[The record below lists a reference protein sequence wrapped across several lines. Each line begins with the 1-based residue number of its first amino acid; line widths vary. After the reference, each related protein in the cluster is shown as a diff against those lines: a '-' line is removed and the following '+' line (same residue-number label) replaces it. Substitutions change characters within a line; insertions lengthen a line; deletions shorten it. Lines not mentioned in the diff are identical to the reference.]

1 MVRIVCFVAVAGL
14 MPKEAALLRIVV
26 VAIRHLQS
34 MILGSGLPDRL
45 IFVAGDP
52 AHIQLYRSAE

>member
-1 MVRIVCFVAVAGL
+1 
-14 MPKEAALLRIVV
+14 LLRIVV
-26 VAIRHLQS
+26 VTIRHLQS